1 MKTTLIILITAIL
14 SSSLYANE
22 LQWVDEQIEAIKPP
36 RKGIDIFKVDSPFV
50 FLEKNRPEV
59 KKDAKAQQTNIEISQ
74 PKPSTV
80 IEQNIKSDNDDIKK
94 DNFNLDAIINQSVMI
109 NGNWYKKNDII
120 DGYIIFNI
128 DKTSVTLKKDTKE
141 LVLST
146 YIKNSTLKFKSK

>member
-1 MKTTLIILITAIL
+1 MKTTFAILITAIL
-14 SSSLYANE
+14 SNAIHASE

-36 RKGIDIFKVDSPFV
+36 RKGIDIFKVDSPFI

-59 KKDAKAQQTNIEISQ
+59 KKEAKTQQANVEISQ
-74 PKPSTV
+74 LKPSI

-94 DNFNLDAIINQSVMI
+94 DNFNLDAIINLSAMI

-120 DGYIIFNI
+120 DGYVIFNI

-141 LVLST
+141 IVLST
-146 YIKNSTLKFKSK
+146 NIKNSSLKFKSK